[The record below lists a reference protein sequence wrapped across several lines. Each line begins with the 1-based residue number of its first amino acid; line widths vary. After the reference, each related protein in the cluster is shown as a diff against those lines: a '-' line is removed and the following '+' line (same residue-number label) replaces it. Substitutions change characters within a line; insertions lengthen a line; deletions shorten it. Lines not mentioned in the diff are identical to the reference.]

1 MVTVALDTDV
11 EAARPFHAAVAPTHP
26 SLGDPAHRMVELF
39 GITNVPFALWI
50 DETGTI
56 VRPAEVAFGPMRADA
71 RPGVSENHTADARR
85 MIDAM
90 MANVDH
96 TGRYAAAVR
105 DWVANGA
112 ASPWVLR
119 PEEVVERSRPRS
131 PEAAMAAAE
140 FEIAQHLH
148 RAGHGRD
155 AVAHFL
161 RAHEL
166 DPTNWSYIREALS
179 LADPEWGPVY
189 PRNLLAE
196 VEAVGVE
203 TFYPSLDM

>member
-1 MVTVALDTDV
+1 MTVALDSAG
-11 EAARPFHAAVAPTHP
+11 AAAAGQYPRGAPTHP
-26 SLGDPAHRMVELF
+26 ALIDAHYDLATRYHLV
-39 GITNVPFALWI
+39 NVPSAVWI
-50 DETGTI
+50 DE
-56 VRPAEVAFGPMRADA
+56 RAPSRA
-71 RPGVSENHTADARR
+71 RPRSPSAPCAPTRGRGSRR
-85 MIDAM
+85 TTPQTPDRVIDAM

-105 DWVANGA
+105 DWVAKGA

-131 PEAAMAAAE
+131 TEAAMAAAE
-140 FEIAQHLH
+140 FDIAQHLH
-148 RAGHGRD
+148 RAGQGRD

-179 LADPEWGPVY
+179 LADPEWGAVY

-203 TFYPSLDM
+203 SFYPSLDL